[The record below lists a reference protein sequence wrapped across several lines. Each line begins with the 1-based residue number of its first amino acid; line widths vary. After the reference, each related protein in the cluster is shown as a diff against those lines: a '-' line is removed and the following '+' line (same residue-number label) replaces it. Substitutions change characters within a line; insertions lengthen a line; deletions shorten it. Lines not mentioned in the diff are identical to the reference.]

1 MKEPPAQEPLV
12 MSLYRRGLYSS
23 FGREKPLYKKLPF
36 LADFIKNWAPLI
48 KNSILTIFTDPKAKW
63 SEDAA
68 KNLIKSNVKNLCCN
82 YFIVP
87 HLLKQLL

>member
-48 KNSILTIFTDPKAKW
+48 KNSILTIFTDPKAKK
-63 SEDAA
+63 SENVPNN
-68 KNLIKSNVKNLCCN
+68 KYKGNVFNIK
-82 YFIVP
+82 
-87 HLLKQLL
+87 LLYKISHIC

>member
-36 LADFIKNWAPLI
+36 LADFIKKKLGPFYK
-48 KNSILTIFTDPKAKW
+48 KNSILTIFTDPKAKR
-63 SEDAA
+63 SENAP
-68 KNLIKSNVKNLCCN
+68 KN
-82 YFIVP
+82 
-87 HLLKQLL
+87 